1 MEHIENITTAT
12 ETSESIVARL
22 TIMFT
27 DGARDVIDLARG
39 ELGTYMELAET
50 VFGDDLLMVSSS
62 PVRA

>member
-1 MEHIENITTAT
+1 MEHTENITTAT
-12 ETSESIVARL
+12 ETSESNVARL

>member
-1 MEHIENITTAT
+1 MEHTENITTAT
-12 ETSESIVARL
+12 ETSESSVARL

>member
-12 ETSESIVARL
+12 ETSESSVMRL